1 MSVSMYIYIK
11 IYRYFV
17 GLLIQMYMYLPHWLD
32 FLNIHIVEHCFMF
45 IRKKYDHS
53 RISKSTTLKRRARI

>member
-32 FLNIHIVEHCFMF
+32 FLNMHIVEHFLC
-45 IRKKYDHS
+45 
-53 RISKSTTLKRRARI
+53 L